1 MYDFYS
7 YKIYRHKKK
16 GGVILS
22 EFERINK
29 RNIYNK
35 QSVTRSRTGNMM
47 MDAEDDDNDD
57 SRYYIN
63 FIKKYY

>member
-1 MYDFYS
+1 M
-7 YKIYRHKKK
+7 HKKK